1 MATTSTLEESF
12 KENPQSLQHILPID
26 FHSIQ
31 EVPNS
36 HLWPNINNSPIS
48 HDEKNPN
55 VPIIDL
61 LAPNVVELIGHAC
74 KTWGI
79 FQVVNHGVS
88 LKLFDEVESQ
98 ARRLFALPVEQKVKV
113 MRSTT
118 SATGYGIA
126 RITPFFSKFM
136 WHEGFTIMDSPLGH
150 AKELWPHDYQIFCDV
165 MENYQKKMKAL
176 SFQLW
181 LLILNY
187 LQPSQEHSIKSF
199 ESTGALQLNSYPCC
213 PNPNLLT
220 MH

>member
-79 FQVVNHGVS
+79 FQ
-88 LKLFDEVESQ
+88 
-98 ARRLFALPVEQKVKV
+98 KVKV

-118 SATGYGIA
+118 GATGYGTA

-136 WHEGFTIMDSPLGH
+136 WHEGFTIMDSPLDH
-150 AKELWPHDYQIFCDV
+150 AMELWPHDHQFFCDV
-165 MENYQKKMKAL
+165 MENYQKEDE
-176 SFQLW
+176 SS
-181 LLILNY
+181 ILPT
-187 LQPSQEHSIKSF
+187 L
-199 ESTGALQLNSYPCC
+199 AAYPE
-213 PNPNLLT
+213 LLT
-220 MH
+220 TISRTFN